1 MTPFDRTAIMDGFA
15 AYQDEARKTAI
26 YPERANV
33 AYPLIGLVG
42 EVGEFANKFKK
53 TIRDQIILDKEDAKK
68 ELGDILWYL
77 SSICC
82 DLNIAFDEVALM
94 NLEKLNDRAQRGV
107 IGGSGD
113 SR

>member
-1 MTPFDRTAIMDGFA
+1 MTPFERTTIMDGFA

-26 YPERANV
+26 YPSTRKV
-33 AYPLIGLVG
+33 VYPILGLVG
-42 EVGEFANKFKK
+42 EVGEFCNKYKK
-53 TIRDQIILDKEDAKK
+53 GIRDAVVPDREDVKK

-77 SSICC
+77 SAICS
-82 DLNIAFDEVALM
+82 DYEIALDEVALL

-113 SR
+113 NR